1 MLGTEE
7 KIRLAVE
14 LSIKELGI
22 EQIRKMSWFPSSRKN

>member
-1 MLGTEE
+1 MKMLLVMLGTEE

-22 EQIRKMSWFPSSRKN
+22 EQNVLVPF